1 MIDSTQTTELHL
13 VKGWGKEL
21 PRILSRKSLLM
32 SALKGVTLKCF
43 SFSVFFLLPSY
54 IYIYSTKDITDHI
67 LLCKWP
73 QQFTNLLFC
82 FSTVVVAIVGA
93 TPIQG
98 CLFQWAKTRP
108 SLCYQVSSSVFI
120 FLLILQWQQLVGQ
133 KVDLSVSLL
142 SVKGS
147 GRKRNFQG

>member
-1 MIDSTQTTELHL
+1 MSIIWCDRFYSNYRTTFSERLRERVTKNSKRKKL
-13 VKGWGKEL
+13 VDVSFEGCYFEMFL
-21 PRILSRKSLLM
+21 IQCLFFATLL
-32 SALKGVTLKCF
+32 
-43 SFSVFFLLPSY
+43 
-54 IYIYSTKDITDHI
+54 YSTKDITDHI
-67 LLCKWP
+67 LLCTWP
-73 QQFTNLLFC
+73 QQFINLLFC

-133 KVDLSVSLL
+133 KVDLSVSLFF
-142 SVKGS
+142 G
-147 GRKRNFQG
+147 